1 MTSDRRSH
9 PDLENHLRALA
20 ATIEVPPP
28 DYADRVLQRLAD
40 PTDVPRLAVARPGPG
55 PSTATRRFVAAA
67 AVLLVAAAVTI
78 AVPSSRQ
85 AVASWFAFR
94 GVDVRSGP
102 SQSLP
107 LPVDPVTPA
116 PLAAGS
122 RVTLDQA
129 QRATTDRVR
138 VPADLAPPDRVF
150 LRRDGA
156 AVIVTIAYR
165 TASTLRATSGTGYAL
180 LLTEIFDAGEPVLQ
194 KILEEAATAT
204 AVQVNGR
211 SGVFIAGPQQV
222 VMLDHS
228 RTSHGQPTL
237 HEVSARASANT
248 LIWGDGGTTYR
259 LEGDFTQP
267 VALTL
272 SEGLR

>member
-1 MTSDRRSH
+1 MMSDRRSH
-9 PDLENHLRALA
+9 LDLENDLRALA
-20 ATIEVPPP
+20 STIEVSPP
-28 DYADRVLQRLAD
+28 DYAGPVLQRLAD
-40 PTDVPRLAVARPGPG
+40 PTDAARLAVARHGPG
-55 PSTATRRFVAAA
+55 PSTAMRRFVAAA
-67 AVLLVAAAVTI
+67 VVLLVAAAVTI

-85 AVASWFAFR
+85 AVASWFAFT

-102 SQSLP
+102 SQSIP
-107 LPVDPVTPA
+107 RPVNPATPA

-138 VPADLAPPDRVF
+138 VPANLAPPDHVF

-165 TASTLRATSGTGYAL
+165 TASTLTATSDTGYAL
-180 LLTEIFDAGEPVLQ
+180 LVTEIFDAGEPVLR
-194 KILEEAATAT
+194 KMLEESATAT
-204 AVQVNGR
+204 AVRVNGMA
-211 SGVFIAGPQQV
+211 GVFIAGPQQV
-222 VMLDHS
+222 VMLDYS

-248 LIWGDGGTTYR
+248 LIWADGATYR

-267 VALTL
+267 VALAL
-272 SEGLR
+272 SEALR